1 MRWVLWTLF
10 LLSVPPVGAQTTAVL
25 QGNVNDSSGAAVSGA
40 SITVHDPATGFHSSV
55 LSDADGRYRVAAIPP
70 GTYQVTI
77 ARAGSTEGTTVAR
90 PMNVLEASAFQALN
104 PKGWIFAFGAVT
116 TFRPA
121 ELSAMAG
128 SLAVAGTMMIVIL
141 PCAAAWAVA
150 GGAMSRLLS
159 GERAGRAVSLVLGG
173 LVAVSVI
180 AVWL

>member
-1 MRWVLWTLF
+1 
-10 LLSVPPVGAQTTAVL
+10 
-25 QGNVNDSSGAAVSGA
+25 
-40 SITVHDPATGFHSSV
+40 
-55 LSDADGRYRVAAIPP
+55 
-70 GTYQVTI
+70 
-77 ARAGSTEGTTVAR
+77 
-90 PMNVLEASAFQALN
+90 MNVLEASAFQALN

-121 ELSAMAG
+121 ELSAIPG

-159 GERAGRAVSLVLGG
+159 GERAGRAVSLILGG